1 MSSSVQFSRSGMSDS
16 ATPWNAAHQASLSIT
31 NSRSLL
37 KLMSIELVMS
47 SNHLILCQHL
57 LLLPSNFPLK
67 IRVFSSESILCIS
80 WPKYYGFRF
89 NISPS
94 KEYSGLISLGWT
106 GWISLLS
113 KPCFRIVL
121 GKILPPYVDH
131 LRSFTETKKRWVKL
145 KEIWRNKFTFK
156 PNYWSIKIFFT
167 TDFDSSK
174 FVKLIGHNQL
184 FCNFQKLI
192 MKIFRLKKHKE
203 KQYNILKSSTF
214 NN

>member
-1 MSSSVQFSRSGMSDS
+1 MWSQSVSSAAQSCPTLWVGMECSM
-16 ATPWNAAHQASLSIT
+16 PGLPVYHQLPEPT
-31 NSRSLL
+31 G
-37 KLMSIELVMS
+37 LMSVESMMP
-47 SNHLILCQHL
+47 SNHLILCL
-57 LLLPSNFPLK
+57 SLLLPLIFPS
-67 IRVFSSESILCIS
+67 ISVFSNESVLHIR
-80 WPKYYGFRF
+80 WPKYWSFSF
-89 NISPS
+89 SISPS